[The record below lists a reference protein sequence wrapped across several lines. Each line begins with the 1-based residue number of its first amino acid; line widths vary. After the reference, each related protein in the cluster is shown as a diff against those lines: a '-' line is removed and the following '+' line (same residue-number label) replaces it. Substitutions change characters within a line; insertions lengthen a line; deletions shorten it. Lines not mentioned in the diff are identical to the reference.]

1 VYLSPTR
8 RGIVNFD
15 RRYYLVLALGYA
27 VIWMCLGI
35 VMIISD
41 RLAEGAKQWLHWYRQ
56 KKGLR

>member
-1 VYLSPTR
+1 
-8 RGIVNFD
+8 VNFD